1 MKMTMKEHFTMF
13 ATISATIEATTNL
26 SVEEATD
33 MASVIVNEV
42 TEALGIEVEP
52 TEEEVKKQIQETL
65 ETIITS
71 FRSDSAAVAECR
83 NFSISSLTD
92 ESFSIYVSEDGTYAS
107 G

>member
-42 TEALGIEVEP
+42 TEALGIEIEA
-52 TEEEVKKQIQETL
+52 TEEDVEFMTGGLLLAMLGGLME
-65 ETIITS
+65 
-71 FRSDSAAVAECR
+71 
-83 NFSISSLTD
+83 
-92 ESFSIYVSEDGTYAS
+92 
-107 G
+107 

>member
-42 TEALGIEVEP
+42 TEALGSEVEP
-52 TEEEVKKQIQETL
+52 TEEDVEVMTGGLLLARLGGLME
-65 ETIITS
+65 
-71 FRSDSAAVAECR
+71 
-83 NFSISSLTD
+83 
-92 ESFSIYVSEDGTYAS
+92 
-107 G
+107 

>member
-42 TEALGIEVEP
+42 TEALGIEIEASEEDVEFM
-52 TEEEVKKQIQETL
+52 TGGLLLAMLGGLME
-65 ETIITS
+65 
-71 FRSDSAAVAECR
+71 
-83 NFSISSLTD
+83 
-92 ESFSIYVSEDGTYAS
+92 
-107 G
+107 

>member
-42 TEALGIEVEP
+42 TEALGIEIEA
-52 TEEEVKKQIQETL
+52 TEEDVEFMTGGLLLAILGGLME
-65 ETIITS
+65 
-71 FRSDSAAVAECR
+71 
-83 NFSISSLTD
+83 
-92 ESFSIYVSEDGTYAS
+92 
-107 G
+107 

>member
-42 TEALGIEVEP
+42 TEALGIEIEP
-52 TEEEVKKQIQETL
+52 TEEDVEFMTGGLLLAMLGGLME
-65 ETIITS
+65 
-71 FRSDSAAVAECR
+71 
-83 NFSISSLTD
+83 
-92 ESFSIYVSEDGTYAS
+92 
-107 G
+107 

>member
-42 TEALGIEVEP
+42 TEALGIEIEA
-52 TEEEVKKQIQETL
+52 TEEDVESMTRGL
-65 ETIITS
+65 L
-71 FRSDSAAVAECR
+71 FAVLGRLME
-83 NFSISSLTD
+83 
-92 ESFSIYVSEDGTYAS
+92 
-107 G
+107 